1 MQHLSHDQ
9 ITAMTQ
15 PIPMSRDD
23 KLERW
28 ASLIERSSE
37 RIFIF
42 HRLEY
47 RSHDELARLA
57 NPGSAFA
64 IAAADP
70 VLKVAGLNSECVG
83 EGMRFFEL
91 SKDDVHAFSCDCSG
105 SISNSSMAGRVRGL
119 KSSVPKTGIKR
130 LLGWLKR

>member
-9 ITAMTQ
+9 ITAMAQ

-28 ASLIERSSE
+28 ALINRTKLE

-47 RSHDELARLA
+47 RSHEDLTRLA

-64 IAAADP
+64 SGAADP